1 MISLIALVS
10 DAYAQ
15 QQVSDTLK
23 FMNDYRKFVSFV
35 VSQPSLTRPLADSLI
50 ARQDTL
56 MHQYRTIKPLLN
68 DLQVEEY
75 NNLKGRYT
83 KKLLE
88 YRGDRFTDSLEAA
101 GDSISKT
108 AGRAGKAGNRNT
120 PGTLS
125 RNAPV
130 RTVFY
135 HGAYAL

>member
-35 VSQPSLTRPLADSLI
+35 VSQPSLTRPLADSVI

-108 AGRAGKAGNRNT
+108 ASRAGKAIG
-120 PGTLS
+120 GFFKGL
-125 RNAPV
+125 
-130 RTVFY
+130 FEQ
-135 HGAYAL
+135 

>member
-1 MISLIALVS
+1 MKKFLTIVS
-10 DAYAQ
+10 MLMLMGEAFAQ
-15 QQVSDTLK
+15 QPVSDTLK

-35 VSQPSLTRPLADSLI
+35 VSQPSLSRPLADSLI

-56 MHQYRTIKPLLN
+56 MHQYRVLKPQLN

-75 NNLKGRYT
+75 NRLKGRYT

-108 AGRAGKAGNRNT
+108 AGRAGKAIG
-120 PGTLS
+120 GFFKGL
-125 RNAPV
+125 
-130 RTVFY
+130 FEQ
-135 HGAYAL
+135 

>member
-1 MISLIALVS
+1 MIKKLLMMISLIALVS

-108 AGRAGKAGNRNT
+108 AGRAGKAIG
-120 PGTLS
+120 GFFKGL
-125 RNAPV
+125 
-130 RTVFY
+130 FEQ
-135 HGAYAL
+135 

>member
-1 MISLIALVS
+1 MKKILIILSLLTFISKT
-10 DAYAQ
+10 YAQ

-35 VSQPSLTRPLADSLI
+35 VSQPSLTRPIADSLI

-56 MHQYRTIKPLLN
+56 MHQYRQIKPQLN
-68 DLQVEEY
+68 DSQVEEY
-75 NNLKGRYT
+75 NRLKGRYT

-108 AGRAGKAGNRNT
+108 AGRVGKAVGGFFKGMFER
-120 PGTLS
+120 
-125 RNAPV
+125 
-130 RTVFY
+130 
-135 HGAYAL
+135 

>member
-1 MISLIALVS
+1 MKKFLIIISLMAFVS
-10 DAYAQ
+10 NTYAQ

-35 VSQPSLTRPLADSLI
+35 VSQPSLTRPVADSLI

-56 MHQYRTIKPLLN
+56 MHRYRVIKPQLN

-75 NNLKGRYT
+75 NRLKGRYT

-108 AGRAGKAGNRNT
+108 AGRAGKAVG
-120 PGTLS
+120 GFFKGL
-125 RNAPV
+125 
-130 RTVFY
+130 FEQ
-135 HGAYAL
+135 

>member
-108 AGRAGKAGNRNT
+108 AGRACKAIG
-120 PGTLS
+120 GFFKGL
-125 RNAPV
+125 
-130 RTVFY
+130 FEQ
-135 HGAYAL
+135 

>member
-1 MISLIALVS
+1 MIKKFLMMISLIALVS

-35 VSQPSLTRPLADSLI
+35 VSQPSLTRPLADSVI

-108 AGRAGKAGNRNT
+108 ASRAGKAIG
-120 PGTLS
+120 GFFKGL
-125 RNAPV
+125 
-130 RTVFY
+130 FEQ
-135 HGAYAL
+135 